1 MALIDAPQFDYASQ
15 DRQFGQFSSEYNL
28 VKPNDVL
35 AALATPPASA
45 VAAQANTP
53 ATNQAEQYLAYKATV
68 IPWSASKAWALNQI
82 CFNGGGQ
89 YRRGGELYRCTTAG
103 TSASSGGPTGTGSSI
118 TDGTA
123 VWAYYTEALQY
134 QGVFTS

>member
-15 DRQFGQFSSEYNL
+15 DRQFGQFSSEDNL
-28 VKPNDVL
+28 VKPNDIL

-45 VAAQANTP
+45 VAAQLNTP
-53 ATNQAEQYLAYKATV
+53 ATNQAEQYLAYKAPV
-68 IPWSASKAWALNQI
+68 IPWAASKAWALNQI
-82 CFNGGGQ
+82 CSNNGGQ
-89 YRRGGELYRCTTAG
+89 YGRNGELYRCITAG
-103 TSASSGGPTGTGSSI
+103 TSASSGGPKGTAASI